1 MNVAYEKLDNVRGK
15 LTVKI
20 EENDYADKVKAQLKE
35 IRKSQAV
42 PGFRPGKAPASMIE
56 KKYGEAVKY
65 DIVNKE
71 IGNALFG
78 YIRDNKLHVLG
89 NPVPAESNQFDLQNK
104 DFDLEFT
111 VGLAPE
117 FDTHVNKELHVPY
130 YNIEVSDEMIDTQD
144 KNFRMRLG
152 KQQPVEQADA
162 TAVIKGV
169 ITELDENGEPKA
181 EGIVMENGIVSPN
194 YFKSEEQKELFKGAK
209 VGDVIKFNPA
219 ATCDGNETE
228 MSSMLNIDKNDVE
241 NHKGDF
247 SFKVTEIIGLVPAE
261 LNEEYYKQV
270 FGPET
275 EVKTEEEYRQALK
288 NMIANALVSDSNY
301 RFTID
306 AREAIQKAVGSLE
319 LPDEILK
326 DFLRTQNEALNETNI
341 DAEYDSARPAL
352 EWELIRDAVAEQLDV
367 KVENEDVLN
376 TARMMARQQFAQYG
390 MNNIG
395 DDVVDKYA
403 QDILKDKK
411 AAESI
416 FNQTRDMK
424 LYAAIKEAVTTDDKN
439 VTVEEFNALFTP
451 AELGENAEEFAKEM
465 DHE

>member
-15 LTVKI
+15 LTLTI
-20 EENDYADKVKAQLKE
+20 EENDYADKVKDQLKE

-56 KKYGEAVKY
+56 KKYGDAVKY
-65 DIVNKE
+65 DILNKE
-71 IGNALFG
+71 IGNAIFS

-89 NPVPAESNQFDLQNK
+89 NPVPAESNSLDLQKK
-104 DFDLEFT
+104 DFTLDFT

-130 YNIEVSDEMIDTQD
+130 YTIEVSEEMIDNQD
-144 KNFRMRLG
+144 KNMRRRLG
-152 KQQPVEQADA
+152 KQEPGDVADD

-169 ITELDENGEPKA
+169 ITELDENGQPKA
-181 EGIVMENGIVSPN
+181 EGIVVENGIVSPN
-194 YFKSEEQKELFKGAK
+194 YFRSEEQKKLFEGCK

-219 ATCDGNETE
+219 ATCDANETE
-228 MSSMLNIDKNDVE
+228 MSSMLNIDKADVE

-247 SFKVTEIIGLVPAE
+247 NFEVKEIIVLKPAE
-261 LNEEYYKQV
+261 LGEEYYKQV

-275 EVKTEEEYRQALK
+275 EIKTEEEYRQALS
-288 NMIANALVSDSNY
+288 NMIANALMSDSNY

-326 DFLRTQNEALNETNI
+326 DFLRSQNQALDEKNI
-341 DAEYDSARPAL
+341 DTEYEAARPQL
-352 EWELIRDAVAEQLDV
+352 EWELIRDAISEQIDV

-390 MNNIG
+390 MTNMG
-395 DDVVDKYA
+395 DDIVDKYA
-403 QDILKDKK
+403 HDILKDKK
-411 AAESI
+411 AAENI
-416 FNQTRDMK
+416 YGQTRDMK
-424 LYAAIKEAVTTDDKN
+424 LYGAIKEAVTCDDKK

-451 AELGENAEEFAKEM
+451 AQVGAEAAEEAKEM